1 VPKRTNLFQEVVA
14 VIYEHLAGDAVKEE
28 SAYLINRLTGNERE
42 VDVVLRYA
50 TAGTENVIA
59 IEAAS
64 RSRRAAV
71 DWVEQMIGKHKNLPT
86 TKVVLV
92 SEAGFTQQARKL
104 AEAEYMDALTPED
117 AAGDDPAA
125 GVINA
130 IRSLWPKTV
139 SLTPESAR
147 VWVERPGEGVKWF
160 KAPADLDIFRGD
172 GESVGTL
179 VPIFHALWDANFPR
193 VLDQIGLADIPE
205 DTEQFF
211 VLRVGPGWEVHVN
224 GEPEPLFVRYHDGD
238 AEPELQAIDAMEFKG
253 KASITVSEITLAHK
267 QLGEIDVKYA
277 YGEGTVGG
285 QPAIVVVTENEEGG
299 MLTVRLKGSGADG
312 A

>member
-1 VPKRTNLFQEVVA
+1 MPERTNLFQEVMA
-14 VIYEHLAGDAVKEE
+14 VIYDRLAGDAVKEE
-28 SAYLINRLTGNERE
+28 SAMLVNRLTGEERE
-42 VDVVLRYA
+42 VDVVLRST
-50 TAGTENVIA
+50 TARHETVIA
-59 IEAAS
+59 IEAAG
-64 RSRRAAV
+64 RARRAAV

-86 TKVVLV
+86 DKVVLV
-92 SEAGFTQQARKL
+92 SEAGFSKQARTLAL
-104 AEAEYMDALTPED
+104 AENMVPLTPTD
-117 AAGDDPAA
+117 LTDDDPTYQ
-125 GVINA
+125 VVNA
-130 IRSLWPKTV
+130 IPSLWPKTI

-147 VWVERPGEGVKWF
+147 VWVERPGEGIKWF

-179 VPIFHALWDANFPR
+179 IPIFHALWDANFPR
-193 VLDQIGLADIPE
+193 VLDQIGLADISE

-211 VLRVGPGWEVHVN
+211 VLRVGPGWEVHIN
-224 GEPEPLFVRYHDGD
+224 GEPERLYVRYQDGD
-238 AEPELQAIDAMEFKG
+238 AEPQLQAIDGMEFKG

-299 MLTVRLKGSGADG
+299 MLTVRLKGNESDG